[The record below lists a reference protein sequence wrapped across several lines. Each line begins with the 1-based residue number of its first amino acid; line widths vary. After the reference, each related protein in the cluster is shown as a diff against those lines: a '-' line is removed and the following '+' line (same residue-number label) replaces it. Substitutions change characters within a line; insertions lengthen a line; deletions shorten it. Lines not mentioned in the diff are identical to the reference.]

1 MFDPDLCDY
10 NSKDEFDDAWEQSF
24 LDAHRYEL
32 LDKDELD
39 KDDKDDEEFEKKP
52 LTRECKCCTMRK

>member
-1 MFDPDLCDY
+1 MFDPDFCDY
-10 NSKDEFDDAWEQSF
+10 DSKDEFDDAWEQSF

-39 KDDKDDEEFEKKP
+39 EDDEKSEEKP
-52 LTRECKCCTMRK
+52 LTRTCTCCTMRK